1 MRYIIG
7 VDGGGTKTVA
17 AVVDENGRQAGSGS
31 GGPANARSV
40 GLAPASANIAN
51 AIRNAVQAAG
61 ITLDDVSGILMSL
74 AGFDTDLDLPVPQQ
88 AIRELAYTG
97 PAIFENDVVGAWAGA
112 TGGEPGIVAISGTGA
127 TALGMN
133 PRGEFWRTDGWDTLL
148 GDAGSGYAIGR
159 DGIRAAMAMLDG
171 RRPLTQLAEALG
183 NAYGVRTAQDMR
195 RLVDSS
201 PFGKFEVAG
210 FARHVS
216 AAAVAGDPAAQ
227 RILAQAGADLGEN
240 VAAIVRQLGMRDAA
254 FPVSTVGSVFN
265 SRPWVTD
272 AFDQGVRAAAPHATL
287 QAPLHTP
294 EVGAALLGFKRVA
307 AGDLGSWTL
316 GTGARHIL
324 RSLTL
329 SAIPPSTTSASSQP
343 GASAGSENA
352 NAEGAGG
359 RGAS

>member
-40 GLAPASANIAN
+40 GLAPASANIAT
-51 AIRNAVQAAG
+51 AIRNAVRAAG
-61 ITLDDVSGILMSL
+61 ITLDNVSGILMSL

-112 TGGEPGIVAISGTGA
+112 TGSEPGIVAISGTGA

-171 RRPLTQLAEALG
+171 RRPLTQLAAALG
-183 NAYGVRTAQDMR
+183 TAYGVRTA
-195 RLVDSS
+195 
-201 PFGKFEVAG
+201 KIC
-210 FARHVS
+210 
-216 AAAVAGDPAAQ
+216 AAWWIAHP
-227 RILAQAGADLGEN
+227 
-240 VAAIVRQLGMRDAA
+240 
-254 FPVSTVGSVFN
+254 
-265 SRPWVTD
+265 
-272 AFDQGVRAAAPHATL
+272 
-287 QAPLHTP
+287 
-294 EVGAALLGFKRVA
+294 
-307 AGDLGSWTL
+307 
-316 GTGARHIL
+316 
-324 RSLTL
+324 
-329 SAIPPSTTSASSQP
+329 SASSRWP
-343 GASAGSENA
+343 ASRATSPRRRWRATLPRSEFWRRRAPTWAGMSPRSCA
-352 NAEGAGG
+352 SWACATRPSPSRQLAASSTRA
-359 RGAS
+359 RG